1 MLTNTVHPC
10 YTLTAHSLYKVRNG
24 PLPETHFSFQ
34 NLQLYCCNTDN
45 VSFLPSDNLHLTRI
59 AHVEENKEKNKG
71 KRYFVELDITDKE
84 SKTKYRIGNYVYKPS
99 KDDALCFPK
108 GYVWQTNIKVYL
120 LTPLRNQFKWLQ
132 YHVENLQYII
142 KTVQDNNLHLIVV
155 DFNSTDGNITKLLES
170 SYLNYTLINMGE
182 PFNKVIGLNKGA
194 SGVNNDSI
202 VFVLDLHLEMPL
214 HLFDQVRK
222 VS

>member
-1 MLTNTVHPC
+1 M
-10 YTLTAHSLYKVRNG
+10 RNG

-34 NLQLYCCNTDN
+34 NLQFYCCNTDN

-59 AHVEENKEKNKG
+59 AHMEENKEKNKG

-99 KDDALCFPK
+99 KDDPLCFPK

-142 KTVQDNNLHLIVV
+142 KTVHANNLHLIVV

-170 SYLNYTLINMGE
+170 SCLNYTLINMGE

-214 HLFDQVRK
+214 HLLDQVRK
-222 VS
+222 VSWI